1 MDKSKKRL
9 ITLLVILGY
18 LVFVNIFP
26 FPKNPSTKIEM
37 IAIEVFKL
45 ILLIASVIT
54 IVNVWRKKRVKNKNN
69 T

>member
-18 LVFVNIFP
+18 LVFVNFYP
-26 FPKNPSTKIEM
+26 FPHPSSRFES
-37 IAIEVFKL
+37 IAIETFKL
-45 ILLIASVIT
+45 ILLITSIII
-54 IVNVWRKKRVKNKNN
+54 IVNVWRKKRVKSKNN

>member
-18 LVFVNIFP
+18 LVFVYFP
-26 FPKNPSTKIEM
+26 LFPHPSSPYES
-37 IAIEVFKL
+37 IATETFKL
-45 ILLIASVIT
+45 ILLIASIII

-69 T
+69 I